1 MLKNFVDI
9 KVTVWN
15 RVHFSDEA
23 NMQEVTDLIKQ
34 GNIESIFDEDLGS
47 EEKETLFDTEEYLS
61 VEEND
66 GCSTIEVYE
75 DHKIIYKNGG
85 D

>member
-34 GNIESIFDEDLGS
+34 GNIESIFDENLGF
-47 EEKETLFDTEEYLS
+47 EEEETLFDTEGYLS

-75 DHKIIYKNGG
+75 DSKIIYKNGG

>member
-34 GNIESIFDEDLGS
+34 GNIESIFDEELGFVEQEILYET
-47 EEKETLFDTEEYLS
+47 EEKMIP
-61 VEEND
+61 EEND
-66 GCSTIEVYE
+66 GCSTIEVFE
-75 DHKIIYKNGG
+75 DYKIIYKNEG